1 MVALPI
7 RLSSDLSP
15 VCLRCHRAFD
25 LSPCQLTCPYQ
36 VTFDFSDW
44 SPLAGDRSD
53 GCTPIRLCSDLSP
66 VTLRIDLS
74 PFCSA
79 NPVPRFDRCPV
90 GLRCSPRRLL
100 TCPLVLSPSRSTGAP
115 RFSTGPLVKLT
126 CPLFVTPVQAQAR
139 HLTCPLSVYS
149 LTVCLRCHRAFGP
162 VPLSGNKPV
171 SGPDLSPILLAFDF
185 DLSPVRYGAFV
196 GPVPCD
202 PTAAASLGGARWGQ
216 GR

>member
-15 VCLRCHRAFD
+15 ACLRCHRAFD

-90 GLRCSPRRLL
+90 GLLAPC
-100 TCPLVLSPSRSTGAP
+100 RSTVFTSSP
-115 RFSTGPLVKLT
+115 F
-126 CPLFVTPVQAQAR
+126 
-139 HLTCPLSVYS
+139 
-149 LTVCLRCHRAFGP
+149 
-162 VPLSGNKPV
+162 
-171 SGPDLSPILLAFDF
+171 DLSPCLVSEPVYRCAALFDRSPCQV
-185 DLSPVRYGAFV
+185 DLSPVRYACSGTSPSFDLSAIGLLAHCLSTV
-196 GPVPCD
+196 PPRIWTCPPVREQ
-202 PTAAASLGGARWGQ
+202 ARV
-216 GR
+216 RT